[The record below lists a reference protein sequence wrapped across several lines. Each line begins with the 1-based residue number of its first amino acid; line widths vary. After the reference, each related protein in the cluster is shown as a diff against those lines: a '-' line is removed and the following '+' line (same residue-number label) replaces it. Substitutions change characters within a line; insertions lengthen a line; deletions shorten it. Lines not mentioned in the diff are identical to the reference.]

1 MPEGTA
7 VSRMFAG
14 IAGRY
19 DRANHVLSFG
29 MDYRWRG
36 RLVREVRRAGPERI
50 LDLATGSGDVAFA
63 LRRALSSDVAITGM
77 DFCQPMLD
85 EAVTKQG
92 EVADPIEFRWGDAMN
107 LPDGDGSYDVVTIA
121 FGVRNFEDRER
132 GLREIARVLRPG
144 GTLFC
149 LEFSQPYRWFAP
161 FYGFYLKHILPRIAA
176 VVTGKKDAYDY
187 LADTIEGFPTREE
200 LAGTIRGAGFAEVS
214 AIPLTLGTVAIHRA
228 VVGNR

>member
-14 IAGRY
+14 IARRY
-19 DRANHVLSFG
+19 DRANHLLSFG

-36 RLVREVRRAGPERI
+36 RLVREVRRVQPGRI

-63 LRRALSSDVAITGM
+63 LRRKLGTGVTITGM

-85 EAVTKQG
+85 EAMVKQG
-92 EVADPIEFRWGDAMN
+92 DVADPIRFRWGDAMA
-107 LPDGDGSYDVVTIA
+107 LPDPDGSYDVVTIA
-121 FGVRNFEDRER
+121 FGVRNFEDREK

-144 GTLFC
+144 GSLFC

-187 LADTIEGFPTREE
+187 LADTIDAFPSREA
-200 LAGTIRGAGFAEVS
+200 LAETIRKAGFSTVT

-228 VVGNR
+228 DIAG